1 MSKRKLYIF
10 LAFACLAGYIWIAI
24 SLLFPENQIWSGC
37 LFRQLL
43 HIPCP
48 ACGSTR
54 SVMALLNGDWQAALY
69 LNPNGIL
76 LALLLVVIPLWLALD
91 LLRRKFSLYHF
102 YNRMEKTLKQKSIF
116 FIFLGLVLI
125 NWFWN
130 ILKEL

>member
-1 MSKRKLYIF
+1 
-10 LAFACLAGYIWIAI
+10 
-24 SLLFPENQIWSGC
+24 
-37 LFRQLL
+37 
-43 HIPCP
+43 
-48 ACGSTR
+48 
-54 SVMALLNGDWQAALY
+54 MALLNGDWQAALY

-91 LLRRKFSLYHF
+91 LLRRKSSLYHF

>member
-54 SVMALLNGDWQAALY
+54 SVMLNGDWQAALY

-91 LLRRKFSLYHF
+91 LLRRKSSLYHF

>member
-10 LAFACLAGYIWIAI
+10 LASACLAGYIWIAI
-24 SLLFPENQIWSGC
+24 SLLFPQNHIWGGC

-54 SVMALLNGDWQAALY
+54 SVLALLHGDWQAAFH

-76 LALLLVVIPLWLALD
+76 LALLLVALPLWLASD
-91 LLRRKFSLYHF
+91 LLRRKSSLYHF
-102 YNRMEKTLKQKSIF
+102 YNRMETVLRRKGVFLL
-116 FIFLGLVLI
+116 FIGLVLI